1 MRMLRFASRNSKE
14 ILRDPLTLFFGL
26 LFPLVLL
33 VLLSAINSAIP
44 AEAGMTLFDITS
56 LAPGI
61 SVFGLSFL
69 ALFSSMLIAK
79 DRTTS
84 FMLRLFTSPIRP
96 GEFILGYTL
105 PIIPMALAQS
115 AICYAAGLI
124 YGLKLSVSLL
134 LAVAVNLPI
143 AVLYIAL
150 GLLLGS
156 VLSEKAV
163 GGICGALVTNISAWL
178 SNIWFDTAM
187 VGGVFQK
194 IADLLP
200 FSHAVNAARAA
211 QAGDLSGIFPDLWWV
226 IGYALAILA
235 AAVIV
240 FSRKLKR
247 L

>member
-1 MRMLRFASRNSKE
+1 MRITRFASRSAKE
-14 ILRDPLTLFFGL
+14 IMRDPITMFFGL

-33 VLLSAINSAIP
+33 VLLSAINSAVP
-44 AEAGMTLFDITS
+44 AEANMTLFDIAN

-84 FMLRLFTSPIRP
+84 FMLRLYTSPIRP
-96 GEFILGYTL
+96 HEFILGYTL
-105 PIIPMALAQS
+105 PMIPMALAQT
-115 AICYAAGLI
+115 AICCAAGLI
-124 YGLKLSVSLL
+124 YGMELSANLL
-134 LAVAVNLPI
+134 LVTVVNLPI
-143 AVLYIAL
+143 AVFYTAL
-150 GLLLGS
+150 GLLFGS
-156 VLSEKAV
+156 ILSEKAV
-163 GGICGALVTNISAWL
+163 GGICGALVTNVSAWL

-194 IADLLP
+194 IADALP
-200 FSHAVNAARAA
+200 FSHAVNAARFAA
-211 QAGDLSGIFPDLWWV
+211 AGEFGNIMPELWWV
-226 IGYALAILA
+226 IGYALAMLIA
-235 AAVIV
+235 AIIV